1 MPLGQDMVYLQR
13 LRGAPP
19 RRFCH
24 NQNTRMMHTKEELRA
39 AVEAYLSSLSYT
51 RPPVELYSPISYT
64 LALGGKRLRPVMALM
79 ACEAYCGDIERALPL
94 AGALELYHNHTLLH
108 DDVMDKADLRR
119 GKPTVH
125 AKWGDNAAI
134 LSGDVMLLLAYK
146 TLGGLPAG
154 QLELVMPA
162 FTAMAVE
169 ICEGQQLDMEFET
182 RDDVTVDDYLGMTRL
197 KTAVF
202 FATALR
208 CGAMLGGAGEDD
220 CRALYELG
228 INFGLAFQLQD
239 DYLDVY
245 GDTELF
251 GKNIGGD
258 IFCNKKTFLLITA
271 MNNALPSDRE
281 TMAQWMARETFD
293 TDEKVAAF
301 KTIYERANVRRD
313 TEEKIG
319 AYFTKAEECLS
330 SLSLP
335 AEKVQVLRDL
345 LLQSTIHRSR

>member
-1 MPLGQDMVYLQR
+1 
-13 LRGAPP
+13 
-19 RRFCH
+19 
-24 NQNTRMMHTKEELRA
+24 MHTKEELRA
-39 AVEAYLSSLSYT
+39 AVETYLSSLSYT

-154 QLELVMPA
+154 QLEMVMPA

-313 TEEKIG
+313 TEMKIEE
-319 AYFTKAEECLS
+319 YFTKAEECLS